1 MNLYSQQNLWLLLIL
16 IPAVLLLT
24 RLETRRLRRFTRFA
38 EPQFASEYLR
48 RLSPFYLTL
57 KLVLALLGLVF
68 LIFALARPQWDV
80 ETRELSSQGLDIM
93 ICLDISKSMDAQDMT
108 PSRLLRAKLQTKS
121 FIDRLKGDRVG
132 IIAFAGKATLECP
145 LTDDYESVALV
156 LSSLET
162 DSAVQL
168 GTDIGAAMA
177 LAEKSFLSSGG
188 NNVLLLVSD
197 GEDLGGSSLQQAQRL
212 ASAGARVYTLG
223 VGSAEGVTITDPETG
238 RSTFSRLDARN
249 LEKLASAGK
258 GRYYAVTPGQ
268 NELDLILQNIYAEEK
283 GRERSK
289 SISTYKEQYHIPAF
303 LSLAFLLLESLIL
316 PLRGRRKQA

>member
-1 MNLYSQQNLWLLLIL
+1 MNKIRKGDEVVVITGRDKGRRGTVIRVLGDKVLVENVNMIKRHTRPNPQKGTQGGIVEKEAYLNLSNVQLWN
-16 IPAVLLLT
+16 PV
-24 RLETRRLRRFTRFA
+24 
-38 EPQFASEYLR
+38 
-48 RLSPFYLTL
+48 
-57 KLVLALLGLVF
+57 
-68 LIFALARPQWDV
+68 
-80 ETRELSSQGLDIM
+80 
-93 ICLDISKSMDAQDMT
+93 
-108 PSRLLRAKLQTKS
+108 AK
-121 FIDRLKGDRVG
+121 KGDRVG